1 MGAAQ
6 SQCPG
11 DSALIQGVGEPSPRP
26 EQLPEPGNS
35 FPARDHGETLRLLGT
50 FYNRT
55 GLRGCSYP
63 AAPGSISQ
71 LQISPW
77 FGSCC
82 DPAGSILR
90 ILLCFYLAERRL
102 VVDPVWAGL
111 VLELAG
117 QFRLGIKQYEQP
129 EFPPSMFPTPY
140 APGCRLHVSHCFPFH
155 TNSHR
160 TGILSDGRVLQAFTH
175 CSLSSRSLDPAA
187 SSGLALPPR
196 SELGRTEQGWP
207 GRGGWPLW
215 G

>member
-26 EQLPEPGNS
+26 EQLSEPGNS

-117 QFRLGIKQYEQP
+117 ESRLGIKQYEQP
-129 EFPPSMFPTPY
+129 EFPHHRCFPLLIPLAVVSMYPT
-140 APGCRLHVSHCFPFH
+140 VSHSIPIH
-155 TNSHR
+155 TGQEFSVM
-160 TGILSDGRVLQAFTH
+160 GE
-175 CSLSSRSLDPAA
+175 SSRPSLTA
-187 SSGLALPPR
+187 R
-196 SELGRTEQGWP
+196 
-207 GRGGWPLW
+207 
-215 G
+215 